1 MIIHKV
7 RLTLLLF
14 TTLLAVTPGQ
24 SSADDGT
31 ARKLLNSQGCKACH
45 ALEGDGGKIATSF
58 EEMRQNLSR
67 IDVRLK
73 LFNQSGA
80 HGNAKIPDF
89 SHLSE
94 EELDELVNFIQPQ
107 Q

>member
-1 MIIHKV
+1 MIIHKK
-7 RLTLLLF
+7 LQTLLLF
-14 TTLLAVTPGQ
+14 TILFAAIYGQ
-24 SSADDGT
+24 SSADDGA

-45 ALEGDGGKIATSF
+45 ALEGDGGKIALSF

-67 IDVRLK
+67 IDIRLK
-73 LFNQSGA
+73 LYNQSGT
-80 HGNAKIPDF
+80 HGNSGIPDF
-89 SHLSE
+89 AHLTE